1 MGVPRFFMSIWKKY
15 KGTNF
20 VFDKSKLNKKKDM
33 KLLKKVDNIDY
44 FLIDANCMIHPEC
57 FKILA
62 EFNHVTNQ
70 SKLEMKMIES
80 VLQYL
85 DKLISYVNPKKGVFL
100 AIDGVA
106 PVAKIKQQRLRR
118 YKSVNDRVLWNNIKK
133 KYNKDIPNYWNN
145 SAITPGTPF
154 MKVLNGKILEWCKK
168 QPFEIIYSSSNTPA
182 EGEHKLLQFVRKNKK
197 EGKKLSYSIY
207 GLDADLIFLAL
218 ASGVKDIFLL
228 REAVHLN
235 RNKPTD
241 ILNYV
246 WIEKMRESIFTT
258 VSDIVRDKLDGNE
271 IKLKNKNVIDDF
283 IFVCYFLGNDFLPH
297 LPSLET
303 SINGID
309 HLLELYSDV
318 LIKNNFS
325 YIVKINTK
333 EKINTKVFRDLI
345 KELSDEEDTLLRESF
360 LHGRKKYR
368 TSSNDPYEREIHRIE
383 NLMFKIKDPIK
394 LGSDTSEKWEQ
405 RYYEHYFG
413 VNKSNRRDF
422 SNQMAEQYFIGLKW
436 VTEYYFDKCPSWGW
450 YFPYDHPPF
459 LSDLNYYLNEN
470 KKFNYNKLNFDIGK
484 PLRPF
489 VQLMCVLPPQSSYL
503 LPKVLGNIMNNT
515 NSNIAHLYPTSFEQD
530 FIGKDRYWKG
540 IPNLPFLEIDMVNR
554 TFNKYKIKIS
564 NDDLKR
570 NVEIENYHFNE
581 KKSKSK

>member
-20 VFDKSKLNKKKDM
+20 VFDKNKLNTKKDSKL
-33 KLLKKVDNIDY
+33 LGKVNTIDY

-62 EFNHVTNQ
+62 EFNHITNKQ
-70 SKLEMKMIES
+70 KLESKMIVA
-80 VLQYL
+80 VLEYL
-85 DKLISYVNPKKGVFL
+85 DKLINYVNPKKGIFL

-118 YKSVNDRVLWNNIKK
+118 FKSVNDRVLWNNIKK
-133 KYNKDIPNYWNN
+133 KYGKDIPNYWNN

-154 MKVLNGKILEWCKK
+154 MEVLNNKIIEWCNK
-168 QPFEIIYSSSNTPA
+168 QSFEIIYSSSNTPA

-197 EGKKLSYSIY
+197 EGKKYSYSIY

-246 WIEKMRESIFTT
+246 WIEKMRESIVDT
-258 VSDIVRDKLDGNE
+258 VKSIISEELDGNE
-271 IKLKNKNVIDDF
+271 VKIKNKNVIDDF

-309 HLLELYSDV
+309 HLLETYSKV
-318 LIKNNFS
+318 LIRNNFS
-325 YIVKINTK
+325 YIVKVNTK
-333 EKINTKVFRDLI
+333 EKINTKVFMDLI
-345 KELSDEEDTLLRESF
+345 VELADEEETLLRENYAN
-360 LHGRKKYR
+360 GRRRYR
-368 TSSNDPYEREIHRIE
+368 SRSNDPYEKEVNRIE
-383 NLMFKIKDPIK
+383 SLLFKIQDPIK
-394 LGSDTSEKWEQ
+394 LGSDTPEKWES
-405 RYYEHYFG
+405 RYYKHYFG
-413 VNKSNRRDF
+413 VSDLDRKEF
-422 SNQMAEQYFIGLKW
+422 SEKMVKQYLNGLKW
-436 VTEYYFDKCPSWGW
+436 VTEYYFDKCSSWRW

-459 LSDLNYYLNEN
+459 LMDVKRYLINN
-470 KKFNYNKLNFDIGK
+470 KNFSFNKLKFNKSE
-484 PLRPF
+484 PLKPF

-503 LPKVLGNIMNNT
+503 LPKTLGNIMNNT
-515 NSNIAHLYPTSFEQD
+515 NSSIANLYPTSFEQD

-540 IPNLPFLEIDMVNR
+540 IPKLPYLEIDMVNR
-554 TFNKYKIKIS
+554 TFNKYKSKIS
-564 NDDLKR
+564 DKDLKR
-570 NVEIENYHFNE
+570 NVMIENYHFNSK
-581 KKSKSK
+581 KKSK